1 MIRME
6 WYKIFSNETDAT
18 EHMSQNPLQLVILN
32 GERVCL
38 AYTQQRFFAV
48 QDKCTH
54 NSESLSKGHLNH
66 LGEVICPWHN
76 YCFNLQSG
84 NEAQD
89 RSRALKTYPIKIEET
104 GFYIGI

>member
-1 MIRME
+1 ME
-6 WYKIFSNETDAT
+6 WFKVFASESDAKH
-18 EHMSQNPLQLVILN
+18 HMAQKTLQLIILN
-32 GERVCL
+32 GERICL
-38 AYTQQRFFAV
+38 AYTQQQFFAV

-54 NSESLSKGHLNH
+54 NGDSLSKGHLNH

-84 NEAQD
+84 SEAQD
-89 RSRALKTYPIKIEET
+89 RSRDLKTYPIKVDES

>member
-1 MIRME
+1 ME
-6 WYKIFSNETDAT
+6 WFKIFDSESAAKQ
-18 EHMSQNPLQLVILN
+18 HMAQKPLQLVILN

-38 AYTQQRFFAV
+38 AFTQHRFYAV

-54 NSESLSKGHLNH
+54 NGDSLSKGHLNH

-76 YCFNLQSG
+76 YCFNLQTG
-84 NEAQD
+84 NEAQE
-89 RSRALKTYPIKIEET
+89 RSKELKTYPVKSDDT